1 MFIDHGGNST
11 DAARELKAIEE
22 AESSPAPLPSSNP
35 NNLSDAF
42 ETLHVEDFPGFF
54 TTRDSAMLQK
64 GAGAFAAREFRRGDL
79 ILSEKPIIFIREVE
93 LEQRKFSSIEA
104 EIRTLSPTHFDRF
117 LSLHNSH
124 AECSCFP
131 NLALEIYGT
140 NSFALN
146 NDNSG
151 ICLKAS
157 RFNHSCSPNARHS
170 FNANTSEFKIYALG
184 PIPVGE
190 EIFITYIAG
199 RRLYGNTRRFRQN
212 LLSTRYHFT
221 CTCSVCSLPE
231 VESKMSDDRRVK
243 LNALWESIADFSPTQ
258 GTQRLKV
265 IVQGIHLLKEEGYL
279 ADADDFAND
288 AGIVC
293 AYHSDWVSAKY
304 WAHFTYQTRVAEFGE
319 DSPRAAEVRGAYLNP
334 KSIPMAGKG
343 PPKKFTEIRV

>member
-1 MFIDHGGNST
+1 M
-11 DAARELKAIEE
+11 
-22 AESSPAPLPSSNP
+22 PSSNT
-35 NNLSDAF
+35 NNLSDEF
-42 ETLHVEDFPGFF
+42 ENLPIEDGPGLF
-54 TTRDSAMLQK
+54 TIRDSAMLQK
-64 GAGAFAAREFRRGDL
+64 GAGAFAAREFHRGDL
-79 ILSEKPIIFIREVE
+79 ILSEKPIFFIRTVAPQ
-93 LEQRKFSSIEA
+93 QREFSSIEA
-104 EIRTLSPTHFDRF
+104 ELRNLSPTHFDHF

-124 AECSCFP
+124 TDCLCFP
-131 NLALEIYGT
+131 NLALGIYAT
-140 NSFALN
+140 NSFVLN
-146 NDNSG
+146 TDNSG

-170 FNANTSEFKIYALG
+170 FNANTGEFRIYALG
-184 PIPVGE
+184 RIPVGE
-190 EIFITYIAG
+190 EIFVTYISG
-199 RRLYGNTRRFRQN
+199 RRLYGNTRLFRQD
-212 LLSTRYHFT
+212 LLSNRDHFT
-221 CTCSVCSLPE
+221 CICSICSLPE

-243 LNALWESIADFSPTQ
+243 LNELWESITHFSPTQ

-265 IVQGIHLLKEEGYL
+265 IVEGILLLKEEGYL